1 MDVAKLED
9 LLREAEG
16 HHGAY
21 EAIAPA
27 HRWSS
32 WYASYISSRMKGN
45 APERASTDAG
55 LYTSTS
61 PRPSA
66 AQSERMRF
74 G

>member
-27 HRWSS
+27 HHWSF

-55 LYTSTS
+55 LYTEYVA
-61 PRPSA
+61 RDRARRRASA
-66 AQSERMRF
+66 
-74 G
+74 